1 MHEFVTSRATKLNKE
16 INRFINE
23 QFSDNLFSS
32 YILNVGKICI
42 GSRITKRRQKKLNDA
57 KKEQDKKPSVMLTN
71 NSDCKVS
78 KYKA

>member
-32 YILNVGKICI
+32 YILNVGKICV
-42 GSRITKRRQKKLNDA
+42 GSCITKRRQNKWNDATKEQGKKL
-57 KKEQDKKPSVMLTN
+57 SVMLTN
-71 NSDCKVS
+71 NRLYGVET
-78 KYKA
+78 